1 MKRSLVALAAVSV
14 LATHPSAAQPKKPV
28 PASAV
33 AGNTAFAQDLW
44 QRLRVEKGNL
54 FFSPASIS
62 AALAMTHAGA
72 QGDTAKQIAKVF
84 HFDAVPANELHPAQG
99 GLLARLGSTSPDSP
113 QLAIANRL
121 WSQKG
126 MTLGADFQKTAK
138 EHYGASVEPLDFD
151 KAPNPSRITINN
163 WVASHTN
170 DKIKDLLAP
179 GVINGDT
186 RLVLTNAIWFK
197 GKWATAFDKS
207 ATRDEPFATPGGSKK
222 VPTMHAT
229 LKARYGETKDAWVAE
244 LPYLSKDPGRRLSM
258 VVVLPKDKDGLSKLE
273 AAPQIDAW
281 VASLGHA
288 KVNVALPRFKTT
300 QQMSLGGALHAMG
313 MPDAFDGAK
322 ANFKGIH
329 PSIPLWI
336 SNVIHKAYVDVNE
349 EGTEAA
355 AATAVVIGTE
365 SAVVELTRTFTVDRP
380 FAFFI
385 RDEGT
390 GAILFLGRI
399 HDPTA

>member
-14 LATHPSAAQPKKPV
+14 FAAHASAGEPKKPV
-28 PASAV
+28 PAAAV
-33 AGNTAFAQDLW
+33 TGNTAFAQDLW
-44 QRLRVEKGNL
+44 QRLRIEKGNL

-72 QGDTAKQIAKVF
+72 RGDTAKQIAKVF
-84 HFDAVPANELHPAQG
+84 HFDAVPASDLHAAQG
-99 GLLARLGSTSPDSP
+99 GLLASLGSASPDSP

-126 MTLGADFQKTAK
+126 MALGADFQKTTK
-138 EHYGASVEPLDFD
+138 DHYGAGVELLDFN
-151 KAPNPSRITINN
+151 KAPDPSRVTINN

-179 GVINGDT
+179 GVITGDT

-229 LKARYGETKDAWVAE
+229 LNARYGETKDATIAE
-244 LPYLSKDPGRRLSM
+244 LPYLSKDPDRRLSM
-258 VVVLPKDKDGLSKLE
+258 IVVLPKDKDGLAKLE
-273 AAPQIDAW
+273 ADPKLDAW

-288 KVNVALPRFKTT
+288 KVDVALPRFKTT
-300 QQMSLGGALHAMG
+300 QQLSLGDTLRAMG

-322 ANFKGIH
+322 ANFKGINDTM
-329 PSIPLWI
+329 PLWI
-336 SNVIHKAYVDVNE
+336 SKVIHKAYVDVNE

-355 AATAVVIGTE
+355 ASTAVVITTE
-365 SAVVELTRTFTVDRP
+365 GAAVEVRKTFTVDRP

-385 RDEGT
+385 RDGRT

-399 HDPTA
+399 NDPTA

>member
-14 LATHPSAAQPKKPV
+14 LAAHASAAEPQKPV
-28 PASAV
+28 PPGAV

-44 QRLRVEKGNL
+44 QRLRVVKGNV

-72 QGDTAKQIAKVF
+72 RGDTAKQIAKVF
-84 HFDAVPANELHPAQG
+84 HFDAVPASDLHAAQG
-99 GLLARLGSTSPDSP
+99 SLLARLGSTSPDSP

-138 EHYGASVEPLDFD
+138 DHYGAGVEPLDFD

-179 GVINGDT
+179 GVINSDT

-207 ATRDEPFATPGGSKK
+207 ATRDEPFATPAGSKK

-229 LKARYGETKDAWVAE
+229 MKARYGETKDATVAE
-244 LPYLSKDPGRRLSM
+244 LPYLSKDPGRKLSM
-258 VVVLPKDKDGLSKLE
+258 VVVLPKDKDGLAKLE

-281 VASLGHA
+281 VASLGPA

-300 QQMSLGGALHAMG
+300 QQMSLGDTLQAMG

-365 SAVVELTRTFTVDRP
+365 SAAVEIIRTFTVDRP

-399 HDPTA
+399 QDPTV